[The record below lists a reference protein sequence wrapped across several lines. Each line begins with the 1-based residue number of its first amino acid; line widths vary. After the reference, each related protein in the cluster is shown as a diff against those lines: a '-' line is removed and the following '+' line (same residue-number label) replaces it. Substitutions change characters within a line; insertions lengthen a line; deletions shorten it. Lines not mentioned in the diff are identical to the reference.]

1 MGLTWTAPEA
11 LWLLAAI
18 PLVWIARHFGRTN
31 FTRRQQLV
39 QAGLRSLLIAAL
51 ALALARPVI
60 SLRSSRVSVVFLV
73 DVSHS
78 IASRAITDAADRIE
92 AISRDLNPDHTRIV
106 AFGADVAVLDDAA
119 ALRKLALADP
129 ENGQPS
135 IVRQDGTDLERALR
149 QARAEAAPGHVPH
162 IVLFSDGHGT
172 SGDLSSAL
180 AHLAADGVA
189 VSVEPLPAR
198 DLGDVWLDRLALP
211 ARLTAGA
218 LTTATVDVGSQRA
231 ATGVIEVRAG
241 EEVLASKPVELKP
254 GLTSVGLDITLADP
268 GAQVVEAI
276 VSVANDPLPTNNA
289 VSEAAHVRLRPRVLY
304 VEGAPASA
312 KYLQGALDHSGFEV
326 DVRGPQGLP
335 ARADALEPWDVV
347 ILSDV
352 ARESMSEQSMK
363 ALSEWVEQ
371 DGGGLLVAG
380 GDSVFGEGSP
390 GTPQGYRNTELER
403 LTPVTFERKDEP
415 EVALII
421 ILDKSWSMAG
431 SVMELC
437 KAAAQAAIDVL
448 ADEQSVGLITFNDGF
463 NWDVTLR
470 NVGKNRDAIRKTVA
484 AIEPSGH
491 TLIFPAVEQAYLALR
506 DARARAKHVVLL
518 SDGRSYP
525 DDYESLV
532 KKMVEAKMTVSSIA
546 VGPAA
551 DVELLT
557 NIAKWGKGR
566 SYVVEDAK
574 EVPQIFVK
582 EAKDAATPSFD
593 EKSLK
598 PVVKAKGFL
607 NGVEMSTAPA
617 LRGRT
622 ATVVKDTAL
631 EVLAT
636 EEGDPLLA
644 FWPIGL
650 GRSAVFASDVKDRW
664 ASDWLRWRG
673 YAPFFASVVHALERQ
688 RPQPL
693 AVDLVEGPVRSN
705 ARPVTVTIE
714 SRDAHGG
721 YRDQLHPVV
730 VARAADGTTARQVAR
745 QIAPGRYEARIVAD
759 ARQRVTV
766 EVEGVPDATASRLI
780 VPDLHAEYRFR
791 PPDRAA
797 LALIAQ
803 TTGGQ
808 VNPTAESLRASGET
822 SRASRRALWPG
833 LVIAALVLWLAD
845 ILLRRVRFTG
855 DIGPGAASPA
865 ASSPLP
871 SA

>member
-1 MGLTWTAPEA
+1 MELTWTAPEA
-11 LWLLAAI
+11 LWLLAVI
-18 PLVWIARHFGRTN
+18 PIVWVARRFGRIN
-31 FTRRQQLV
+31 FEPRQQLV
-39 QAGLRSLLIAAL
+39 QAGVRSLLLAAL

-60 SLRSSRVSVVFLV
+60 SIGSSRLSVVYLV
-73 DVSHS
+73 DASHS
-78 IASRAITDAADRIE
+78 ISSRALGDAADRIDTLTRE
-92 AISRDLNPDHTRIV
+92 ARPDHARIV
-106 AFGADVAVLDDAA
+106 AFGADVIVLEDTA
-119 ALRKLALADP
+119 ALRRLAAHDP
-129 ENGQPS
+129 DAGQPAPLK
-135 IVRQDGTDLERALR
+135 QDGTDFERALR
-149 QARAEAAPGHVPH
+149 QARAEMAPGHVGR
-162 IVLFSDGHGT
+162 IVLFSDGHPTG
-172 SGDLSSAL
+172 GDVESAL
-180 AHLAADGVA
+180 AHLAADGVS
-189 VSVEPLPAR
+189 VSVEALAPR
-198 DLGDVWLDRLALP
+198 DLGDVWIDRLALP
-211 ARLTAGA
+211 DRLTAGA
-218 LTTATVDVGSQRA
+218 LVTATVEVGSQRA
-231 ATGVIEVRAG
+231 GSAVVELRSGDA
-241 EEVLASKPVELKP
+241 VLATTAVELRP
-254 GLTSVGLDITLADP
+254 GATPVRLDITLPEA
-268 GAQVVEAI
+268 GTQVIDAA
-276 VSVANDPLPTNNA
+276 VSLSGDPLPTNNQL
-289 VSEAAHVRLRPRVLY
+289 SREAAVRARPRVLY

-312 KYLQGALDHSGFEV
+312 RYLEGALEQSGFEV
-326 DVRGPQGLP
+326 AVRAPAALP
-335 ARADALEPWDVV
+335 TSGDDLAPWDVV

-352 ARESMSEQSMK
+352 AREQISEPAMG
-363 ALSEWVEQ
+363 AIARWVEH

-390 GTPQGYRNTELER
+390 GTAPGYRNTELER

-421 ILDKSWSMAG
+421 VLDKSWSMAG

-448 ADEQSVGLITFNDGF
+448 ADEQSVGVVTFNDGF

-470 NVGKNRDAIRKTVA
+470 NVGKNREAIRKAVA

-491 TLIFPAVEQAYLALR
+491 TLIFPAVEQAFNALK

-525 DDYESLV
+525 DDYEGLL

-598 PVVKAKGFL
+598 PVVKARGFL
-607 NGVEMSTAPA
+607 TGIDFSKAPS

-631 EVLAT
+631 ELLAT

-673 YAPFFASVVHALERQ
+673 YGPFFAAVVHALERQ
-688 RPQPL
+688 RPLPVAL
-693 AVDLVEGPVRSN
+693 TIAEGPTRAG
-705 ARPVTVTIE
+705 ARPITATIE
-714 SRDAHGG
+714 SRDEHGR
-721 YRDQLHPVV
+721 YRDQLRPTVV
-730 VARAADGTTARQVAR
+730 VRAADGTTSRQPARQV
-745 QIAPGRYEARIVAD
+745 APGRYEARVVAD
-759 ARQRVTV
+759 ARQRLTISV
-766 EVEGVPDATASRLI
+766 EDVPDGSATRMV
-780 VPDLHAEYRFR
+780 VPDVYAEYRFR
-791 PPDRAA
+791 PPDQARLTAIAQATGGTVRPTPASLREAAASARAA
-797 LALIAQ
+797 
-803 TTGGQ
+803 
-808 VNPTAESLRASGET
+808 
-822 SRASRRALWPG
+822 RRALWPG
-833 LVIAALVLWLAD
+833 LVIAGLVLWLVD
-845 ILLRRVRFTG
+845 ILLRRIRFAG
-855 DIGPGAASPA
+855 DLNPA
-865 ASSPLP
+865 AVAPAIRSE
-871 SA
+871 ARRA